1 MARTTLA
8 SAILLGTLALPLAGV
23 SYAQEQAAPSDAR
36 GAATDQM
43 RTMELGSHY
52 QAKDLIGKD
61 VKNDQG
67 DSLGEINNLV
77 IDTSGKIT
85 HVVLGTGGIAG
96 LGEKTYAVPWDR
108 IQLSPD
114 RDHIVLNVSKD
125 QLASEFAAFEEKAME
140 ERREEMKDESREDMR
155 KDSGDQSR

>member
-1 MARTTLA
+1 MTRTTLA
-8 SAILLGTLALPLAGV
+8 RAILLGTFALPLAGV
-23 SYAQEQAAPSDAR
+23 SYAQEQAAPSDAQE
-36 GAATDQM
+36 AATDQM
-43 RTMELGSHY
+43 QPVELGSNY
-52 QAKDLIGKD
+52 QTKDLIGMD

-77 IDTSGKIT
+77 IDPSGKVTYAI
-85 HVVLGTGGIAG
+85 LGTGGIAG

-114 RDHIVLNVSKD
+114 REHITLNVSKD

-140 ERREEMKDESREDMR
+140 EERPESRTEERREESR
-155 KDSGDQSR
+155 